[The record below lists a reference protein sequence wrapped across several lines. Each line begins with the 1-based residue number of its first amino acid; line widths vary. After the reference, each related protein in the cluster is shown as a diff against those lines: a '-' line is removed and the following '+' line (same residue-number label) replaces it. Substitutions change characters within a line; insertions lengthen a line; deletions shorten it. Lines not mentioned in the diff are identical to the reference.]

1 MPCVL
6 HVEQQLTS
14 ILSNKQ
20 AIQGDYVICF
30 TISGQ
35 IATPV
40 NNEPVVQNGLFF
52 FHEMI
57 YLASQ

>member
-1 MPCVL
+1 MPRIL
-6 HVEQQLTS
+6 RVEQQLTS

-30 TISGQ
+30 TVSGQ

-40 NNEPVVQNGLFF
+40 NNEQVVQNGLFF
-52 FHEMI
+52 SSMK
-57 YLASQ
+57 

>member
-1 MPCVL
+1 MPRIL
-6 HVEQQLTS
+6 RVEQQLTS

-20 AIQGDYVICF
+20 AIQGEYVICF

-40 NNEPVVQNGLFF
+40 NNEHVVQK
-52 FHEMI
+52 
-57 YLASQ
+57 